1 MSEKK
6 LSFPKNKIKVLLLEK
21 IDTTAKSIF
30 KKEGYKIETFD
41 GSLNEK
47 ELSEK
52 IKDISILGIRSKTI
66 ITKKVLQSANKL
78 LSIGAYCIG
87 INQINLK
94 ECQKKG
100 IIVFNAPFSNTR
112 SVVEIVI
119 AQIIIL
125 MRNIIRKSNQMHKGI
140 WEKDSI
146 NSYEIRNKTLGI
158 IGYGNIGSQLS
169 VVAES
174 LGLKVIYYDILD
186 KLSIGNAKKYDSM
199 KKLLKECDI
208 LSIHVDGR
216 EGNTN
221 LISDKEI
228 NLMKKGAILINY
240 SRGTIVNLNSLKRN
254 LKNNKLL
261 GAAIDVFPKEPLNNK
276 EKFKS
281 ELIGLNNVILSPHVG
296 GSTKEAQKNI
306 GSFVPQ
312 KIIEYINSG
321 NSSNSV
327 NFPNLYL
334 PKQKE
339 VHRFI
344 HIHKNEPGIMLKI
357 NKILSD
363 YNINIVGQYLKTNES
378 IGYVITD
385 INNEYN
391 KQVIQSLR
399 KIHNTIRLRV
409 LY

>member
-21 IDTTAKSIF
+21 IDTMAKSIF

-47 ELSEK
+47 ELSKK

-100 IIVFNAPFSNTR
+100 VIVFNAPFSNTR

-221 LISDKEI
+221 LIGDKEI

>member
-21 IDTTAKSIF
+21 IDTVAKSIF
-30 KKEGYKIETFD
+30 EKEGYEIETFD
-41 GSLNEK
+41 TSLNEK
-47 ELSEK
+47 ELSKK

-66 ITKKVLQSANKL
+66 ITKKVLQSANRL

-87 INQINLK
+87 TNLINLK

-100 IIVFNAPFSNTR
+100 VIVFNAPYSNTR

-125 MRNIIRKSNQMHKGI
+125 MRNIIIKSNQMHKGI
-140 WEKDSI
+140 WKKDSI

-169 VVAES
+169 VIAES

-186 KLSIGNAKKYDSM
+186 KLSIGNAKRYNSM

-216 EGNTN
+216 EENTN
-221 LISDKEI
+221 LIGDKEI

-240 SRGTIVNLNSLKRN
+240 SRGNIVNINSLKRN

-261 GAAIDVFPKEPLNNK
+261 GAAIDVFPKEPLSNK

-281 ELIGLNNVILSPHVG
+281 ELIGLNNIILSPHIG

-321 NSSNSV
+321 NSSNSI
-327 NFPNLYL
+327 NFPNLSL
-334 PKQKE
+334 PEQKE
-339 VHRFI
+339 AHRFI

-399 KIHNTIRLRV
+399 KIHDTIKLRV

>member
-1 MSEKK
+1 MNEKK

-21 IDTTAKSIF
+21 IDTIAKSIF
-30 KKEGYKIETFD
+30 EKEGYEIETFD
-41 GSLNEK
+41 TSLNEK

-66 ITKKVLQSANKL
+66 ITKKVLQSANRL

-87 INQINLK
+87 TNLINLK

-100 IIVFNAPFSNTR
+100 VIVFNAPYSNTR

-140 WEKDSI
+140 WKKDSI

-169 VVAES
+169 VIAES

-186 KLSIGNAKKYDSM
+186 KLSIGNAKRYNSM

-216 EGNTN
+216 EKNTN
-221 LISDKEI
+221 LIGDKEI

-240 SRGTIVNLNSLKRN
+240 SRGNIVNINSLKRN

-261 GAAIDVFPKEPLNNK
+261 GAAIDVFPKEPLSNK

-281 ELIGLNNVILSPHVG
+281 ELIGLNNIILSPHIG

-327 NFPNLYL
+327 NFPNLSL

-339 VHRFI
+339 AHRFI

-363 YNINIVGQYLKTNES
+363 YNINILGQYLKTNES

-399 KIHNTIRLRV
+399 KIHGTIRLRV

>member
-21 IDTTAKSIF
+21 IDTIAKSIF
-30 KKEGYKIETFD
+30 EKEGYEIETLD
-41 GSLNEK
+41 TSLNEK
-47 ELSEK
+47 KLSKK
-52 IKDISILGIRSKTI
+52 IKDISILGIRSKTV

-87 INQINLK
+87 TNQITLK

-100 IIVFNAPFSNTR
+100 VIVFNAPYSNTR

-125 MRNIIRKSNQMHKGI
+125 MRNIIKKSNQMHKGI
-140 WEKDSI
+140 WKKDSI
-146 NSYEIRNKTLGI
+146 NSYEIRNKILGI

-186 KLSIGNAKKYDSM
+186 KLSIGNAKRYNSM

-216 EGNTN
+216 EENTN
-221 LISDKEI
+221 LIGDKEI

-240 SRGTIVNLNSLKRN
+240 SRGKIVNINSLKRN
-254 LKNNKLL
+254 LKNNKLH
-261 GAAIDVFPKEPLNNK
+261 GAAIDVFPEEPLNNK

-281 ELIGLNNVILSPHVG
+281 ELIGLNNVILSPHIG

-327 NFPNLYL
+327 NFPNLSL
-334 PKQKE
+334 PEQKKA
-339 VHRFI
+339 HRFI

-385 INNEYN
+385 INREYN
-391 KQVIQSLR
+391 KQVIKSLR
-399 KIHNTIRLRV
+399 KIDDTIRLRI

>member
-1 MSEKK
+1 
-6 LSFPKNKIKVLLLEK
+6 
-21 IDTTAKSIF
+21 
-30 KKEGYKIETFD
+30 
-41 GSLNEK
+41 
-47 ELSEK
+47 
-52 IKDISILGIRSKTI
+52 
-66 ITKKVLQSANKL
+66 
-78 LSIGAYCIG
+78 
-87 INQINLK
+87 
-94 ECQKKG
+94 
-100 IIVFNAPFSNTR
+100 
-112 SVVEIVI
+112 
-119 AQIIIL
+119 

-140 WEKDSI
+140 WKKDSI
-146 NSYEIRNKTLGI
+146 NSYEIRNKILGI

-169 VVAES
+169 IIAES
-174 LGLKVIYYDILD
+174 LGLKVIYYDKID
-186 KLSIGNAKKYDSM
+186 KLSIGNAKRYDSM
-199 KKLLKECDI
+199 KKLLKDCDI
-208 LSIHVDGR
+208 LSIHVDGS
-216 EGNTN
+216 EKNTN
-221 LISDKEI
+221 LIGDKEI

-240 SRGTIVNLNSLKRN
+240 SRGNIVNINSLKRN

-261 GAAIDVFPKEPLNNK
+261 GAAVDVFPTEPLNNK

-327 NFPNLYL
+327 NFPNLSL

-339 VHRFI
+339 AHRFI

-363 YNINIVGQYLKTNES
+363 YNINILGQYLKTNES

-399 KIHNTIRLRV
+399 KIHGTIRLRV

>member
-21 IDTTAKSIF
+21 IDTMAKSIF
-30 KKEGYKIETFD
+30 KKEGYEIETFD

-66 ITKKVLQSANKL
+66 ITKKVLQSANRL

-100 IIVFNAPFSNTR
+100 VIVFNAPFSNTR

-186 KLSIGNAKKYDSM
+186 KLSIGNAKKYNSI

-221 LISDKEI
+221 LIGDKEI

-261 GAAIDVFPKEPLNNK
+261 GAAIDVFPKEPLNKK

-281 ELIGLNNVILSPHVG
+281 ELIGLNNVILSPHIG

-339 VHRFI
+339 AHRFI

-357 NKILSD
+357 NKILTD

-399 KIHNTIRLRV
+399 KIHDTIRLRI

>member
-6 LSFPKNKIKVLLLEK
+6 LSFPKNKIKVLLLER
-21 IDTTAKSIF
+21 INTIAKSIF
-30 KKEGYKIETFD
+30 EKEGYEIETFD
-41 GSLNEK
+41 TSLNEK

-52 IKDISILGIRSKTI
+52 IKDISVLGIRSKTI
-66 ITKKVLQSANKL
+66 ITKKVLQSANRL

-100 IIVFNAPFSNTR
+100 VIVFNAPFSNTR

-125 MRNIIRKSNQMHKGI
+125 MRNIIIKSNQMHKGI
-140 WEKDSI
+140 WKKDSI

-186 KLSIGNAKKYDSM
+186 KLSIGNAKRYDSM

-221 LISDKEI
+221 LIGDKEI

-240 SRGTIVNLNSLKRN
+240 SRGNIVNINSLKRN

-321 NSSNSV
+321 NSSNSI

-339 VHRFI
+339 AHRFI

-399 KIHNTIRLRV
+399 KIHDTIRLRV

>member
-6 LSFPKNKIKVLLLEK
+6 LSFPKNKIKVLLLER
-21 IDTTAKSIF
+21 INTIAKSIF
-30 KKEGYKIETFD
+30 EKEGYEIETLD
-41 GSLNEK
+41 TSLNEK

-66 ITKKVLQSANKL
+66 ITKKVLQSANRL

-100 IIVFNAPFSNTR
+100 VIVFNAPFSNTR

-186 KLSIGNAKKYDSM
+186 KLSIGNAKRYDSM

-221 LISDKEI
+221 LIGDKEI

-240 SRGTIVNLNSLKRN
+240 SRGNIVNINSLKRN

-276 EKFKS
+276 EKFNS

-321 NSSNSV
+321 NSSNSI

-339 VHRFI
+339 AHRFI

-399 KIHNTIRLRV
+399 KIHDTIRLRV

>member
-21 IDTTAKSIF
+21 IDTMAKSIF
-30 KKEGYKIETFD
+30 KKEGYEIETFN

-66 ITKKVLQSANKL
+66 ITKKVLQSANRL

-100 IIVFNAPFSNTR
+100 VIVFNAPFSNTR

-186 KLSIGNAKKYDSM
+186 KLSIGNAKKYNSI

-221 LISDKEI
+221 LIGDKEI

-261 GAAIDVFPKEPLNNK
+261 GAAIDVFPKEPLNKK

-281 ELIGLNNVILSPHVG
+281 ELIGLNNVILSPHIG

-339 VHRFI
+339 AHRFI

-357 NKILSD
+357 NKILTD

-399 KIHNTIRLRV
+399 KIHDTIRLRI

>member
-21 IDTTAKSIF
+21 IDTIAKSIF
-30 KKEGYKIETFD
+30 EKEGYEIETLD
-41 GSLNEK
+41 TSLNEQ
-47 ELSEK
+47 ELSKK
-52 IKDISILGIRSKTI
+52 IKDISILGIRSKTV

-87 INQINLK
+87 TNQITLK

-100 IIVFNAPFSNTR
+100 VIVFNAPYSNTR

-125 MRNIIRKSNQMHKGI
+125 MRNIIKKSNQMHKGI
-140 WEKDSI
+140 WKKDSI
-146 NSYEIRNKTLGI
+146 NSYEIRNKILGI

-186 KLSIGNAKKYDSM
+186 KLSIGNAKRYDSM

-216 EGNTN
+216 EENTN
-221 LISDKEI
+221 LIGDKEI

-240 SRGTIVNLNSLKRN
+240 SRGKIVNINSLKRN
-254 LKNNKLL
+254 LKNNKLH
-261 GAAIDVFPKEPLNNK
+261 GAAIDVFPEEPLNNK
-276 EKFKS
+276 ENFTS
-281 ELIGLNNVILSPHVG
+281 ERIALNNVILSPHVG

-327 NFPNLYL
+327 NFPNLSL
-334 PKQKE
+334 PEQKE
-339 VHRFI
+339 AHRFI

-385 INNEYN
+385 INREYN

-399 KIHNTIRLRV
+399 KIDDTIRLRV

>member
-6 LSFPKNKIKVLLLEK
+6 LSFPKNKIKVLLLER
-21 IDTTAKSIF
+21 INTIAKSIF
-30 KKEGYKIETFD
+30 EKEGYEIETFD
-41 GSLNEK
+41 ESLNEK

-66 ITKKVLQSANKL
+66 ITKKVLQSANRL

-100 IIVFNAPFSNTR
+100 VIVFNAPFSNTR

-140 WEKDSI
+140 WKKDSI

-186 KLSIGNAKKYDSM
+186 KLSIGNAKRYDSM

-216 EGNTN
+216 ERNTN
-221 LISDKEI
+221 LIGDKEI

-240 SRGTIVNLNSLKRN
+240 SRGNIVNINSLKRN

-296 GSTKEAQKNI
+296 GNTKEAQKNI

-321 NSSNSV
+321 NSSNSI

-339 VHRFI
+339 AHRFI

-399 KIHNTIRLRV
+399 KIHDTIKLRV

>member
-6 LSFPKNKIKVLLLEK
+6 LSFPKNKIKVLLLER
-21 IDTTAKSIF
+21 INTIAKSIF
-30 KKEGYKIETFD
+30 EKEGYEIETFD

-52 IKDISILGIRSKTI
+52 IKDISVLGIRSKTI
-66 ITKKVLQSANKL
+66 ITKKVLQSANRL

-100 IIVFNAPFSNTR
+100 VIVFNAPFSNTR

-186 KLSIGNAKKYDSM
+186 KLSIGNAKRYDSM

-221 LISDKEI
+221 LIGDKEI

-240 SRGTIVNLNSLKRN
+240 SRGNIVNINSLKRN

-261 GAAIDVFPKEPLNNK
+261 GAAIDVFPKEPLSNK

-321 NSSNSV
+321 NSSNSI
-327 NFPNLYL
+327 NFPNLSL
-334 PKQKE
+334 PEQKE
-339 VHRFI
+339 AHRFI

>member
-1 MSEKK
+1 MSEKN

-21 IDTTAKSIF
+21 IDTIAKSIF
-30 KKEGYKIETFD
+30 EKEGYEIETFD
-41 GSLNEK
+41 TSLNEK
-47 ELSEK
+47 ELSKK

-66 ITKKVLQSANKL
+66 ITKKVLQSANRL

-87 INQINLK
+87 TNLINLK

-100 IIVFNAPFSNTR
+100 VIVFNAPYSNTR
-112 SVVEIVI
+112 SVVEIVL

-140 WEKDSI
+140 WKKDSI

-169 VVAES
+169 IIAES
-174 LGLKVIYYDILD
+174 LGLKVIYYDKID
-186 KLSIGNAKKYDSM
+186 KLSIGNAKRYDSM
-199 KKLLKECDI
+199 KKLLKDCDI
-208 LSIHVDGR
+208 LSIHVDGS
-216 EGNTN
+216 EKNTN
-221 LISDKEI
+221 LIGDKEI

-240 SRGTIVNLNSLKRN
+240 SRGNIVNINSLKRN

-261 GAAIDVFPKEPLNNK
+261 GAAVDVFPTEPLNNK

-327 NFPNLYL
+327 NFPNLSL

-339 VHRFI
+339 AHRFI

-399 KIHNTIRLRV
+399 KIHGTIRLRV

>member
-21 IDTTAKSIF
+21 IDTVAKSIF
-30 KKEGYKIETFD
+30 EKEGYEIETFD
-41 GSLNEK
+41 TSLNEK

-66 ITKKVLQSANKL
+66 ITKKVLQSANRL

-87 INQINLK
+87 TNLINLK

-100 IIVFNAPFSNTR
+100 VIVFNAPYSNTR

-125 MRNIIRKSNQMHKGI
+125 MRNIIIKSNQMHKGI
-140 WEKDSI
+140 WKKDSI

-169 VVAES
+169 VIAES

-186 KLSIGNAKKYDSM
+186 KLSIGNAKRYDSM

-216 EGNTN
+216 EKNTN
-221 LISDKEI
+221 LIGDKEI

-240 SRGTIVNLNSLKRN
+240 SRGNIVNINSLKRN

-281 ELIGLNNVILSPHVG
+281 DLIGLNNVILSPHVG

-327 NFPNLYL
+327 NFPNLSL
-334 PKQKE
+334 PEQKE
-339 VHRFI
+339 SHRFI

-399 KIHNTIRLRV
+399 KIHDTIKLRV

>member
-6 LSFPKNKIKVLLLEK
+6 LSFPKNKIKVLLLER
-21 IDTTAKSIF
+21 INTIAKSIF
-30 KKEGYKIETFD
+30 EKEGYEIETFD
-41 GSLNEK
+41 ESLNEK

-100 IIVFNAPFSNTR
+100 VIVFNAPFSNTR

-186 KLSIGNAKKYDSM
+186 KLSIGNAKRYDSM

-221 LISDKEI
+221 LIGDKEI

-321 NSSNSV
+321 NSSNSI

-339 VHRFI
+339 AHRFI

-399 KIHNTIRLRV
+399 KIHDTIRLRV

>member
-1 MSEKK
+1 
-6 LSFPKNKIKVLLLEK
+6 
-21 IDTTAKSIF
+21 
-30 KKEGYKIETFD
+30 
-41 GSLNEK
+41 
-47 ELSEK
+47 
-52 IKDISILGIRSKTI
+52 
-66 ITKKVLQSANKL
+66 
-78 LSIGAYCIG
+78 
-87 INQINLK
+87 
-94 ECQKKG
+94 
-100 IIVFNAPFSNTR
+100 
-112 SVVEIVI
+112 
-119 AQIIIL
+119 
-125 MRNIIRKSNQMHKGI
+125 MHKGI

-146 NSYEIRNKTLGI
+146 NSHEIRNKTLGI

-186 KLSIGNAKKYDSM
+186 KLSIGNAKRYDSM

-216 EGNTN
+216 EVNTN
-221 LISDKEI
+221 LIGDKEI

-240 SRGTIVNLNSLKRN
+240 SRGNIVNINSLKRN

-321 NSSNSV
+321 NSSNSI

-339 VHRFI
+339 AHRFI

-399 KIHNTIRLRV
+399 KIHDTIRLRV

>member
-1 MSEKK
+1 MNEKK

-21 IDTTAKSIF
+21 IDTIAKSIF
-30 KKEGYKIETFD
+30 EKEGYEIETFD
-41 GSLNEK
+41 TSLNEK

-66 ITKKVLQSANKL
+66 ITKKVLQSANRL

-87 INQINLK
+87 TNLINLK

-100 IIVFNAPFSNTR
+100 VIVFNAPYSNTR

-125 MRNIIRKSNQMHKGI
+125 MRNIIIKSNQMHKGI
-140 WEKDSI
+140 WKKDSI

-169 VVAES
+169 VIAES

-186 KLSIGNAKKYDSM
+186 KLSIGNAKRYDSM

-216 EGNTN
+216 EENTN

-240 SRGTIVNLNSLKRN
+240 SRGNIVNINSLKRN

-261 GAAIDVFPKEPLNNK
+261 GAAVDVFPTEPLNNK

-327 NFPNLYL
+327 NFPNLSL

-339 VHRFI
+339 AHRFI

-363 YNINIVGQYLKTNES
+363 YNINIVGQYLKTNET

-399 KIHNTIRLRV
+399 KIHDTIKLRV

>member
-1 MSEKK
+1 
-6 LSFPKNKIKVLLLEK
+6 
-21 IDTTAKSIF
+21 
-30 KKEGYKIETFD
+30 
-41 GSLNEK
+41 
-47 ELSEK
+47 
-52 IKDISILGIRSKTI
+52 
-66 ITKKVLQSANKL
+66 
-78 LSIGAYCIG
+78 
-87 INQINLK
+87 
-94 ECQKKG
+94 
-100 IIVFNAPFSNTR
+100 
-112 SVVEIVI
+112 
-119 AQIIIL
+119 
-125 MRNIIRKSNQMHKGI
+125 MHKGI
-140 WEKDSI
+140 WKKDSI

-169 VVAES
+169 IIAES

-186 KLSIGNAKKYDSM
+186 KLSIGNAKRYDSM

-216 EGNTN
+216 EENTN
-221 LISDKEI
+221 LIGDKEI
-228 NLMKKGAILINY
+228 DLMKKGAILINY
-240 SRGTIVNLNSLKRN
+240 SRGNIVNINSLKRN

-261 GAAIDVFPKEPLNNK
+261 GAAIDVFPKEPLSNK

-281 ELIGLNNVILSPHVG
+281 ELIGLNNIILSPHIG
-296 GSTKEAQKNI
+296 GNTKEAQKNI

-321 NSSNSV
+321 NSSNSI
-327 NFPNLYL
+327 NFPNLSL
-334 PKQKE
+334 PEQKKA
-339 VHRFI
+339 HRFI

-399 KIHNTIRLRV
+399 KIHDTIKLRV

>member
-1 MSEKK
+1 
-6 LSFPKNKIKVLLLEK
+6 
-21 IDTTAKSIF
+21 
-30 KKEGYKIETFD
+30 
-41 GSLNEK
+41 
-47 ELSEK
+47 
-52 IKDISILGIRSKTI
+52 
-66 ITKKVLQSANKL
+66 
-78 LSIGAYCIG
+78 
-87 INQINLK
+87 
-94 ECQKKG
+94 
-100 IIVFNAPFSNTR
+100 
-112 SVVEIVI
+112 
-119 AQIIIL
+119 

-186 KLSIGNAKKYDSM
+186 KLSIGNAKRYDSM

-221 LISDKEI
+221 LIGDKEI

-240 SRGTIVNLNSLKRN
+240 SRGNIVNINSLKRN

-334 PKQKE
+334 PEQKE
-339 VHRFI
+339 AHRFI

>member
-21 IDTTAKSIF
+21 IDTMAKSIF

-100 IIVFNAPFSNTR
+100 VIVFNAPFSNTR

-186 KLSIGNAKKYDSM
+186 KLSIGNAKRYDSM

-399 KIHNTIRLRV
+399 KIHDTIRLRV

>member
-21 IDTTAKSIF
+21 IDTVAKSIF
-30 KKEGYKIETFD
+30 KKEGYEIETFD
-41 GSLNEK
+41 TSLNEK
-47 ELSEK
+47 ELSKK

-66 ITKKVLQSANKL
+66 ITKKVLQSANRL

-87 INQINLK
+87 TNLINLK

-100 IIVFNAPFSNTR
+100 VIVFNAPYSNTR

-125 MRNIIRKSNQMHKGI
+125 MRSIIIKSNQMHKGI
-140 WEKDSI
+140 WKKDSI

-169 VVAES
+169 VIAES

-186 KLSIGNAKKYDSM
+186 KLSIGNAKRYDSM

-216 EGNTN
+216 EENTN
-221 LISDKEI
+221 LIGDKEI

-240 SRGTIVNLNSLKRN
+240 SRGNIVNINSLKRN

-261 GAAIDVFPKEPLNNK
+261 GAAIDVFPKEPLSNK

-321 NSSNSV
+321 NSSNSI
-327 NFPNLYL
+327 NFPNLSL
-334 PKQKE
+334 PEQKE
-339 VHRFI
+339 AHRFI

-399 KIHNTIRLRV
+399 KIHGTIRLRV

>member
-21 IDTTAKSIF
+21 IDTMAKSIF

-52 IKDISILGIRSKTI
+52 IKDISILGIRSKTM
-66 ITKKVLQSANKL
+66 ITKKVLQSANRL

-100 IIVFNAPFSNTR
+100 VIVFNAPFSNTR

>member
-1 MSEKK
+1 
-6 LSFPKNKIKVLLLEK
+6 
-21 IDTTAKSIF
+21 
-30 KKEGYKIETFD
+30 
-41 GSLNEK
+41 
-47 ELSEK
+47 
-52 IKDISILGIRSKTI
+52 
-66 ITKKVLQSANKL
+66 
-78 LSIGAYCIG
+78 
-87 INQINLK
+87 
-94 ECQKKG
+94 
-100 IIVFNAPFSNTR
+100 
-112 SVVEIVI
+112 
-119 AQIIIL
+119 

-221 LISDKEI
+221 LIGDKEI

>member
-21 IDTTAKSIF
+21 IDTIAKSIF
-30 KKEGYKIETFD
+30 EKEGYEIETFD
-41 GSLNEK
+41 TSLNEK

-66 ITKKVLQSANKL
+66 ITKKVLQSANRL

-87 INQINLK
+87 TNLINLK

-100 IIVFNAPFSNTR
+100 VIVFNAPYSNTR

-125 MRNIIRKSNQMHKGI
+125 MRNIIIKSNQMHKGI
-140 WEKDSI
+140 WKKDSI

-169 VVAES
+169 VIAES

-186 KLSIGNAKKYDSM
+186 KLSIGNAKRYDSM

-216 EGNTN
+216 EENTN
-221 LISDKEI
+221 LIGDKEI

-240 SRGTIVNLNSLKRN
+240 SRGNIVNINSLKRN

-261 GAAIDVFPKEPLNNK
+261 GAAIDVFPKEPLSNK

-281 ELIGLNNVILSPHVG
+281 ELIGLNNIILSPHIG

-321 NSSNSV
+321 NSSNSI
-327 NFPNLYL
+327 NFPNLSL
-334 PKQKE
+334 PEQKE
-339 VHRFI
+339 AHRFI

-399 KIHNTIRLRV
+399 KIDDTIRLRV

>member
-6 LSFPKNKIKVLLLEK
+6 LSFPKKKIKVLLLEK
-21 IDTTAKSIF
+21 IDTMAKSIF
-30 KKEGYKIETFD
+30 KKEGYEIETFD
-41 GSLNEK
+41 GNLNEK

-100 IIVFNAPFSNTR
+100 VIVFNAPFSNTR

-261 GAAIDVFPKEPLNNK
+261 GAAIDVFPKEPLNKK

-281 ELIGLNNVILSPHVG
+281 ELIGLNNVILSPHIG

>member
-21 IDTTAKSIF
+21 IDTMAKSIF

-100 IIVFNAPFSNTR
+100 VIVFNAPFSNTR

>member
-21 IDTTAKSIF
+21 IDTVAKSIF
-30 KKEGYKIETFD
+30 EKEGYEIETFD
-41 GSLNEK
+41 TSLNEK

-66 ITKKVLQSANKL
+66 ITKKVLQSANRL

-87 INQINLK
+87 TNLINLK

-100 IIVFNAPFSNTR
+100 VIVFNAPYSNTR

-125 MRNIIRKSNQMHKGI
+125 MRNIIIKSNQMHKGI
-140 WEKDSI
+140 WKKDSI

-169 VVAES
+169 VIAES

-186 KLSIGNAKKYDSM
+186 KLSIGNAKRYDSM

-216 EGNTN
+216 EENTN
-221 LISDKEI
+221 LIGDKEI

-240 SRGTIVNLNSLKRN
+240 SRGNIVNINSLKRN

-281 ELIGLNNVILSPHVG
+281 DLIGLNNVILSPHVG

-321 NSSNSV
+321 NSSNSI
-327 NFPNLYL
+327 NFPNLSL
-334 PKQKE
+334 PEQKE
-339 VHRFI
+339 AHRFI

-399 KIHNTIRLRV
+399 KIHGTIRLRV

>member
-21 IDTTAKSIF
+21 INTIAKSIF
-30 KKEGYKIETFD
+30 EKEGYEIETFD

-52 IKDISILGIRSKTI
+52 IKDISVLGIRSKTI
-66 ITKKVLQSANKL
+66 ITKKVLQSANRL

-100 IIVFNAPFSNTR
+100 VIVFNAPFSNTR

-140 WEKDSI
+140 WKKDSI

-186 KLSIGNAKKYDSM
+186 KLSIGNAKRYDSM

-221 LISDKEI
+221 LIGDKEI

-240 SRGTIVNLNSLKRN
+240 SRGNIVNINSLKRN

-261 GAAIDVFPKEPLNNK
+261 GAAIDVFPKEPLSNK

-281 ELIGLNNVILSPHVG
+281 ELIGLNNIILSPHIG

-321 NSSNSV
+321 NSSNSI
-327 NFPNLYL
+327 NFPNLSL
-334 PKQKE
+334 PEQKE
-339 VHRFI
+339 AHRFI

-399 KIHNTIRLRV
+399 KIHDTIKLRV